1 MCFSWLF
8 QGLSSI
14 RAAEL
19 LARDGP
25 NALTPPKQ
33 TPEIIKFLKQMV
45 GGFSILLWIGAALCW
60 IAYVIQYVSSTASL
74 DNVSN
79 HPGFPSV
86 TGRSSH
92 WVWPSV
98 GTVLKL
104 GVYHPPGSGEYGAIL
119 PATSGI
125 SFSDNIGV
133 NFRIQTEHL
142 VRNEEENHHEV
153 FLECSFLK
161 ANLSFF
167 PWRAAIPAH
176 DPVPSPKN

>member
-1 MCFSWLF
+1 MKDKEQKWETCALYLVLSFWLTLRKASTF
-8 QGLSSI
+8 AGS
-14 RAAEL
+14 
-19 LARDGP
+19 
-25 NALTPPKQ
+25 
-33 TPEIIKFLKQMV
+33 
-45 GGFSILLWIGAALCW
+45 
-60 IAYVIQYVSSTASL
+60 VIQKFYKAAQLVKYLTCKQEFYCQNPCREKQKQSKAIHQTCQNTL
-74 DNVSN
+74 DIPV
-79 HPGFPSV
+79 
-86 TGRSSH
+86 
-92 WVWPSV
+92 
-98 GTVLKL
+98 L
-104 GVYHPPGSGEYGAIL
+104 GVTETARSLGLAGQPGYEYGAIL

-176 DPVPSPKN
+176 DPVPSPKNWTH